1 MNIRNLCYLFVAQLL
16 RWIGTYV
23 CMYICID
30 VCHNVLFMTSRCINF
45 DEESEEFEYI
55 PGYAAGG
62 VPIRGTVHKGGY
74 DCLPMHM
81 FVCIP

>member
-1 MNIRNLCYLFVAQLL
+1 
-16 RWIGTYV
+16 
-23 CMYICID
+23 
-30 VCHNVLFMTSRCINF
+30 MTSRCINF